1 MAKNIVILQ
10 NQPLTQS
17 DLYTLRSYGISEY
30 FDNQPRNRFQAQNS
44 FQIDSK
50 KTVSGFTP
58 KLQEQKIPTVTQ
70 HNTVSQKIQSV
81 TPSPNTAS
89 NPMVLL
95 LEEFKKDIQK
105 CTSISELQKALC
117 VHNKLPLCLTAT
129 QPVLGYGD
137 LNSPIVFIGEAPG
150 EEEDLEGKPFV
161 GKAGKLLTAVLD
173 SINIDREKIFITNT
187 VPWRPPG
194 NRVPTSSEV
203 NFFKPFIH
211 RLLQII
217 KPKVIVT
224 LGGTATSGLCTVKS
238 GIVSMRGKIILCNLE
253 TLEINAEYLDINEQQ
268 TLSKVSEYTQQG
280 NPIIIPTYHPSYL
293 IRSPGQ
299 KKQAWSDM
307 ITLKKVIDTLQFF

>member
-1 MAKNIVILQ
+1 MTKNIVIPQ

-17 DLYTLRSYGISEY
+17 DLHTLHSYGISEH
-30 FDNQPRNRFQAQNS
+30 FDNQPRNRFQIQNS

-50 KTVSGFTP
+50 KPTP
-58 KLQEQKIPTVTQ
+58 AFSPQLTEQKTPTFRPQ
-70 HNTVSQKIQSV
+70 NGVSQKIQ
-81 TPSPNTAS
+81 PSTTAS
-89 NPMVLL
+89 NPIALL
-95 LEEFKKDIQK
+95 LEEFKKDIKQ
-105 CTSISELQKALC
+105 CSSISELQQTLLA
-117 VHNKLPLCLTAT
+117 HNKLPLCLTAT
-129 QPVLGYGD
+129 QPVVGHGD

-173 SINIDREKIFITNT
+173 SVNINREKIFITNT

-194 NRVPTSSEV
+194 NRIPTSIEI

-238 GIVSMRGKIILCNLE
+238 GIVSMRGKIIFCNLD
-253 TLEINAEYLDINEQQ
+253 TLEINSEYLDIKEQN
-268 TLSKVSEYTQQG
+268 TLTKVLEYTNQG

-299 KKQAWSDM
+299 KKHAWSDM
-307 ITLKKVIDTLQFF
+307 ITLKKVLDTLQFF